1 MKTVQVLKDMS
12 GIPTGVFIPMQ
23 IWENVKRRYPDI
35 SEFDSDIPQW
45 EKDFIDSR
53 LEMARQNSDRLKP
66 VEELF
71 ESL

>member
-1 MKTVQVLKDMS
+1 MATIQILKDQA

-35 SEFDSDIPQW
+35 EELEADIPQW
-45 EKDFIDSR
+45 EKDFIDAR
-53 LEMARQNSDRLKP
+53 LEIALHNPNRLKP

-71 ESL
+71 EML